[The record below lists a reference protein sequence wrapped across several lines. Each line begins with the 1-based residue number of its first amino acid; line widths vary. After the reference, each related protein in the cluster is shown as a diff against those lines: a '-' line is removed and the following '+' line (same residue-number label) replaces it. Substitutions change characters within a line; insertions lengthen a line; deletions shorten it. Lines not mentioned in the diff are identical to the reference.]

1 MYSMLFTLAA
11 KYGSK
16 ILIGLGVFLFLT
28 GLYFYWQHKIY
39 TEGYDKA
46 TAEWQ
51 KREEKIN
58 RQTTELLKLK
68 DHEIELAVKA
78 NSTRYTNAITE
89 YVKNNADRERSLIAD
104 YDKRLRVRA
113 RCPASSG
120 DPLPAV
126 ADVPSGNSQGRAGAD
141 FAELAIEDSRALR
154 RTASEVDKMSSIC
167 EQALDFIEQN
177 GMSK

>member
-89 YVKNNADRERSLIAD
+89 YVKNNEERMRVLTTD
-104 YDKRLRVRA
+104 YDKRLRVKA
-113 RCPASSG
+113 KCSSG
-120 DPLPAV
+120 GNPLPA
-126 ADVPSGNSQGRAGAD
+126 AANIPSRDSQGREGTY
-141 FAELAIEDSRALR
+141 FAELALEDSRALR
-154 RTASEVDKMSSIC
+154 VTATEVDKMSSIC
-167 EQALDFIEQN
+167 KQALDFIEQN
-177 GMSK
+177 GMAK

>member
-68 DHEIELAVKA
+68 NHEIELAVKA

-89 YVKNNADRERSLIAD
+89 YVKNNEERMRVLTTD
-104 YDKRLRVRA
+104 YDKRLRVKA
-113 RCPASSG
+113 KCSSG
-120 DPLPAV
+120 GNPLPA
-126 ADVPSGNSQGRAGAD
+126 AANIPGGNSQGRESLD
-141 FAELAIEDSRALR
+141 FAELAAEDSRALR
-154 RTASEVDKMSSIC
+154 VTAAEVDKMASVC
-167 EQALDFIEQN
+167 KQALDFIEQN
-177 GMSK
+177 GMAK

>member
-1 MYSMLFTLAA
+1 MYSLLFSLAA

-39 TEGYDKA
+39 SEGYDKA
-46 TAEWQ
+46 TLEWQ

-68 DHEIELAVKA
+68 NHEIELAVKA
-78 NSTRYTNAITE
+78 NSTRYNNAITE

-104 YDKRLRVRA
+104 YNKRLRVKA
-113 RCPASSG
+113 KCPSSG
-120 DPLPAV
+120 NAVPAG
-126 ADVPSGNSQGRAGAD
+126 ADVPGGDSQGREGPD

-154 RTASEVDKMSSIC
+154 VTAAEVDKMSSIC
-167 EQALDFIEQN
+167 KQALDFIEQN
-177 GMSK
+177 GMAK

>member
-39 TEGYDKA
+39 MEGYDKA

-89 YVKNNADRERSLIAD
+89 YVKNNEERMRVLTTD
-104 YDKRLRVRA
+104 YDKRLRVKA
-113 RCPASSG
+113 KCSSG
-120 DPLPAV
+120 GNALPPAP
-126 ADVPSGNSQGRAGAD
+126 DIPGGNSQGRESLD
-141 FAELAIEDSRALR
+141 FAELALEDSRALR
-154 RTASEVDKMSSIC
+154 VTAAEVDKLSSIC
-167 EQALDFIEQN
+167 KQALDFIEQN

>member
-1 MYSMLFTLAA
+1 MYSALFSLAM

-89 YVKNNADRERSLIAD
+89 YVKNNEERMRVLTTD
-104 YDKRLRVRA
+104 YDKRLRVKA
-113 RCPASSG
+113 KCPSSG
-120 DPLPAV
+120 NALPPAP
-126 ADVPSGNSQGRAGAD
+126 DISGGNSQGRESLD
-141 FAELAIEDSRALR
+141 FAELALEDSRSLR
-154 RTASEVDKMSSIC
+154 VTAAEVDKMASVC
-167 EQALDFIEQN
+167 KQALDFIEQN
-177 GMSK
+177 GMAK

>member
-89 YVKNNADRERSLIAD
+89 YVKNNEERMRVLTAD
-104 YDKRLRVRA
+104 YDKRLRVKAKCSSNRDA
-113 RCPASSG
+113 LPASSG
-120 DPLPAV
+120 
-126 ADVPSGNSQGRAGAD
+126 VPSGDSQGRESLD
-141 FAELAIEDSRALR
+141 FAELAIEDSRAIR
-154 RTASEVDKMSSIC
+154 VTAAEVDKMSSIC
-167 EQALDFIEQN
+167 KQALDFIEQN

>member
-1 MYSMLFTLAA
+1 MYSTLFTLAA

-89 YVKNNADRERSLIAD
+89 YVKNNTERMRVLTTD
-104 YDKRLRVRA
+104 YDKRLRVKA
-113 RCPASSG
+113 KCPSSG
-120 DPLPAV
+120 NALSPAP
-126 ADVPSGNSQGRAGAD
+126 DISGGNSQGRESLD
-141 FAELAIEDSRALR
+141 FAELALEDSRALR
-154 RTASEVDKMSSIC
+154 VTAAEVDKMASVC
-167 EQALDFIEQN
+167 KQALDFIEQN
-177 GMSK
+177 GMAK

>member
-46 TAEWQ
+46 TIEWQ

-89 YVKNNADRERSLIAD
+89 YVKNNEERIRALTTD
-104 YDKRLRVRA
+104 YDKRLRVKA
-113 RCPASSG
+113 KCPSSG
-120 DPLPAV
+120 NALPAP
-126 ADVPSGNSQGRAGAD
+126 ANIPGGDSQGRESFD

-154 RTASEVDKMSSIC
+154 NTASEVDKLSSIC
-167 EQALDFIEQN
+167 KQALDFIEQN
-177 GMSK
+177 GMAK

>member
-1 MYSMLFTLAA
+1 MYSALFTLAA

-46 TAEWQ
+46 TIEWQ

-68 DHEIELAVKA
+68 QHEIELAVKTS
-78 NSTRYTNAITE
+78 STRYANAITE
-89 YVKNNADRERSLIAD
+89 YVKNNEERIRALTTD
-104 YDKRLRVRA
+104 YDKRLRVKA
-113 RCPASSG
+113 KCPSSG
-120 DPLPAV
+120 NALPAP
-126 ADVPSGNSQGRAGAD
+126 ANIPGGDSQGRESFD

-154 RTASEVDKMSSIC
+154 NTASEVDKLSSIC
-167 EQALDFIEQN
+167 KQALDFIEQN
-177 GMSK
+177 GMAK

>member
-16 ILIGLGVFLFLT
+16 ILIGMGVFLFLT

-46 TAEWQ
+46 TSEWQ

-89 YVKNNADRERSLIAD
+89 YVKNNEERMRVLTTD
-104 YDKRLRVRA
+104 YDKRLRVKA
-113 RCPASSG
+113 KCPSSG
-120 DPLPAV
+120 NALPPAP
-126 ADVPSGNSQGRAGAD
+126 DISGGNSQGRESLD
-141 FAELAIEDSRALR
+141 FAELALEDSRALR
-154 RTASEVDKMSSIC
+154 VTAAEVDKMSSIC
-167 EQALDFIEQN
+167 KQALDFIEQN
-177 GMSK
+177 GMTK